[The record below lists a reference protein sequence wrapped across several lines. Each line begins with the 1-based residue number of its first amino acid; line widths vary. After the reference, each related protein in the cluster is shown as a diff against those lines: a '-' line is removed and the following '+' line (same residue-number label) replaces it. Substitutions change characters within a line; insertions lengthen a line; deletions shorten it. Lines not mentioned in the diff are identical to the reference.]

1 MSYIVKHQQINKKF
15 KRLILKIEIKI
26 LEMIIV
32 KSIVQKNTNH
42 KLVTAVIKKILR
54 KII

>member
-1 MSYIVKHQQINKKF
+1 MSYIVKRQQVNMKF
-15 KRLILKIEIKI
+15 KILILKIEFKI

-32 KSIVQKNTNH
+32 RSIVQKNINH
-42 KLVTAVIKKILR
+42 KLVTAVIKKTIL